1 MIWPFVPVFRFWVAA
16 PVADIPA
23 RLAAKVFDTA
33 HPVLLRCGSIETAVG
48 VMDRLIGLF
57 EQYTELLCPLLA
69 ILLPGPLQFAE
80 MVGVAQGVQPTVV
93 EIGFPVIVTENPC
106 KTWKDADRLHGLAT
120 PFGMGG
126 EMAQPWAGN
135 IM

>member
-1 MIWPFVPVFRFWVAA
+1 M
-16 PVADIPA
+16 
-23 RLAAKVFDTA
+23 
-33 HPVLLRCGSIETAVG
+33 
-48 VMDRLIGLF
+48 
-57 EQYTELLCPLLA
+57 
-69 ILLPGPLQFAE
+69 
-80 MVGVAQGVQPTVV
+80 QPTVV

-135 IM
+135 IMQPAAFAADIDPSLVNMEQTLLPQRLLDPHFEETEPVKGVPVEIDNGAAAEWDAHLFENGPQSDCTATSGTATCTPH